1 MTRIDL
7 TTQKDR
13 NKYWAFLQVAQ
24 AEFVR
29 LTHGTEYG
37 TQSDFEYFLERNYG
51 IAPIMDDGHY
61 TGSFN
66 VVDDKKFLLT
76 KIKHDI

>member
-1 MTRIDL
+1 MARIDNE
-7 TTQKDR
+7 TKQQR
-13 NKYWAFLQVAQ
+13 NKYWALLRVAQ

-29 LTHGTEYG
+29 LTYGTEYG

-51 IAPIMDDGHY
+51 IAPIMNDGQY

>member
-1 MTRIDL
+1 MTRIDND
-7 TTQKDR
+7 TKQQR
-13 NKYWAFLQVAQ
+13 NKYWALLRAAQ
-24 AEFVR
+24 SEFVK

-51 IAPIMDDGHY
+51 IAPIMDNGQY

-66 VVDDKKFLLT
+66 IVDDKRFLLI

>member
-1 MTRIDL
+1 MTRIDND
-7 TTQKDR
+7 TKQQR
-13 NKYWAFLQVAQ
+13 NKYWALLRVAQ

-29 LTHGTEYG
+29 LTRGTEYG

-51 IAPIMDDGHY
+51 IAPIMDNGQY

-66 VVDDKKFLLT
+66 IVDDKKFLLT

>member
-1 MTRIDL
+1 MTRIDND
-7 TTQKDR
+7 TKQQR
-13 NKYWAFLQVAQ
+13 NKYWALLRAAQ
-24 AEFVR
+24 SEFVK

-51 IAPIMDDGHY
+51 IAPIMDNGQY

-66 VVDDKKFLLT
+66 IVDDKRFLLT
-76 KIKHDI
+76 KIKYDI

>member
-1 MTRIDL
+1 MTRVDCP
-7 TTQKDR
+7 TPKDR
-13 NKYWAFLQVAQ
+13 NKYWALLRVAQ

-51 IAPIMDDGHY
+51 IAPIMADGQY
-61 TGSFN
+61 TGSYN
-66 VVDDKKFLLT
+66 IVDDKRFLLI